1 MVMMLQCGISNL
13 GFAGL
18 LGVLMAQGA
27 ASTESKFLSLKQITK
42 GEIAMMLQ
50 CGVAKQGFAGLLG
63 VRWHKALL
71 LLKANS
77 YPLTALGS
85 RGFAHK
91 PWSVPEFRIPQRRSS
106 GRIRQL
112 KTTQMIKKVKDILIN
127 TGLVLISISISIPLI
142 AMEVYL
148 RITDTTPFHAHALN
162 SFHVADP
169 DVGWRGRPDFK
180 GIYKT
185 SSFETL
191 IEYGPDGYRK
201 AQCETTPAEDA
212 KTIAI
217 MGDSFTRDLHWTPI
231 GHELAARM
239 VAPHLIGRK
248 NGSAR

>member
-1 MVMMLQCGISNL
+1 MWCCQTRICGTV
-13 GFAGL
+13 GCA
-18 LGVLMAQGA
+18 MAQGA
-27 ASTESKFLSLKQITK
+27 ASTESKFLSLDGI
-42 GEIAMMLQ
+42 GI
-50 CGVAKQGFAGLLG
+50 QG
-63 VRWHKALL
+63 R
-71 LLKANS
+71 
-77 YPLTALGS
+77 
-85 RGFAHK
+85 RFAHK

-127 TGLVLISISISIPLI
+127 TGLVLISISIPLI